1 MAIMIKNS
9 PASKPW
15 YREPWP
21 WLLMAGPALVIVAG
35 AYTTWLAIQSDDGL
49 VSDDYYK
56 QGLAIN
62 RTIKRNEV
70 AMNGKYHAR
79 IYFDQNANTLR
90 AEVSAIAGLP
100 PELKVTLVN
109 ATRATRDRTALLKRS
124 GDGVY
129 VGELPAIQPGRWRVA
144 VEDLAGSW
152 RLSGEWP
159 ASAEGSFDLDA
170 GTS

>member
-1 MAIMIKNS
+1 MMIRNA
-9 PASKPW
+9 PHSKPW

-35 AYTTWLAIQSDDGL
+35 VYTTWLAIQSDDGL

-70 AMNGKYHAR
+70 ATNGQYHAR
-79 IYFDQNANTLR
+79 ISFDQNTNFVR
-90 AEVSAIAGLP
+90 ADVSAIAGLP

-109 ATRATRDRTALLKRS
+109 ATRATRDRTLLLRRS

-129 VGELPAIQPGRWRVA
+129 IGELPAIQPGRWRVSL
-144 VEDLAGSW
+144 EDLAGSW

-159 ASAEGSFDLDA
+159 ASTKGSFDLDA